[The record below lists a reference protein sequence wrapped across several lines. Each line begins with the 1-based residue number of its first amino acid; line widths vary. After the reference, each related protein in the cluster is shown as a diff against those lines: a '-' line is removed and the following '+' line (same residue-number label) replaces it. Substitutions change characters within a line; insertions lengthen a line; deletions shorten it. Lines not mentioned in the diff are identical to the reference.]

1 MQSLTRLWMIAFW
14 LIFCESPG
22 LFAGIPNELS
32 RPLNVNQLEDG
43 GFIGPQIEFLR
54 DPGKNLGFEK
64 IKDPALTTDFERGQ
78 TQVINFGFT
87 SDVVWLRI
95 HLENKEPTEKD
106 IVLEYNYPNID
117 HLSVFIPDANGN
129 FIERKA
135 GDSDPSYESALA
147 MSRTPTFLVTARP
160 GITTLFM
167 RLETEGALQ
176 IPIRA
181 WNSESINRK
190 TVIENA
196 MLALVYGVFAVMI
209 FYNFLLCLWFRSTS
223 YFVYVLF
230 IAASTLSFLILQG
243 FTQLLFPRSWAVSLS
258 GYLSINANLS
268 IILALFFGRSLL
280 DLQSASRTL
289 NRLFLLS
296 SALAL
301 AGIGVAFFSY
311 NYSMKFFI
319 GNNLFSVGLL
329 FWAGV
334 YQSYRGYRPAYF
346 FTVSWLAVLCGHVA
360 LVLTAIGLLP
370 YNFITS
376 FGAFVGSALEVA
388 LLSLALGDK
397 MRFAQQQDKRHIAQ
411 LYKDLQK
418 RNEEI
423 LNLNQHLEE
432 MVEEKTRDIRS
443 IMKNIRQGIFT
454 IGSDLCIKGDTSE
467 FLQEVFD
474 EKDLQ
479 GRKALDVIFTH
490 SEVSMDV
497 RNQTETALLASLHED
512 VMVFTMNENLLCRE
526 ILQQKEGKLQKVL
539 EVDWNPVIK
548 DNLVNRILVT
558 IKDVTEQRLL
568 RRQHDEREKEV
579 QMFEQILSV
588 KLTSFKKFAQSTA
601 HLLEDCRTAITS
613 GQDERET
620 LKKLYANL
628 HTIKGASR
636 TIGLDFLSEVV
647 HHAENELQEA
657 ILRKKVIDKAQL
669 TSELHDVHEIFQSY
683 MTIFSE
689 KLGAH
694 MTSPDSLE
702 VSREL
707 LYEMVDELR
716 NYLNQNR
723 YDEDRTKKFIA
734 EQYGRL
740 QKIVFP
746 TLQQLILSMA
756 PIVQSAAAS
765 LGKHE
770 PRLHIEGGDS
780 LLATESC
787 EEMLQHIFVHIFR
800 NSIDHGIETDSE
812 RATAGKPVQGTI
824 SVVISLQP
832 GFVCLAVSDDG
843 KGINLTAIREKA
855 IRQNLLAADAH
866 VDASAVA
873 ELIFHSGFSTKDHVS
888 AISGRGAGMDA
899 VRAYVEKFGGKAEI
913 ELGADK
919 SQGFRDF
926 QLRLKLPLNL
936 VLSARPQGMELA
948 S

>member
-1 MQSLTRLWMIAFW
+1 MQSLSRLWIIASW
-14 LIFCESPG
+14 LTFCVSPG
-22 LFAGIPNELS
+22 LFAGIPNENSLT
-32 RPLNVNQLEDG
+32 LNVNQLEDG
-43 GFIGPQIEFLR
+43 GFIGPQLEFLR
-54 DPGKNLGFEK
+54 DKDKNLGFQN
-64 IKDPALTTDFERGQ
+64 IKDPALNATFERGQ

-95 HLENKEPTEKD
+95 RLENKGSKEKD

-117 HLSVFIPDANGN
+117 HLSVFIPDPNGD
-129 FIERKA
+129 FIERTA
-135 GDSDPSYESALA
+135 GDSDLLYHSALA
-147 MSRTPTFLVTARP
+147 MSRTPTFLVTAQP

-243 FTQLLFPRSWAVSLS
+243 FTQILFPRSWVIALS
-258 GYLSINANLS
+258 GYLSVNANLS

-280 DLQSASRTL
+280 DLESASRTL
-289 NRLFLLS
+289 NRLFLMS
-296 SALAL
+296 SAIAL
-301 AGIGVAFFSY
+301 AGIVVGFFSY
-311 NYSMKFFI
+311 NYSMKLFI
-319 GNNLFSVGLL
+319 GNNLVSVGLL

-334 YQSYRGYRPAYF
+334 YQSYRGFRPAYF

-360 LVLTAIGLLP
+360 LVLTAVGLLP

-376 FGAFVGSALEVA
+376 FGAFVGSGMEVI

-397 MRFAQQQDKRHIAQ
+397 MRFAQQQDKRHIAL

-454 IGSDLCIKGDTSE
+454 IGSDLCIQGDTSE
-467 FLQEVFD
+467 FLREVFD
-474 EKDLQ
+474 ETDLQ
-479 GRKALDVIFTH
+479 GRKAMDVIFSH

-497 RNQTETALLASLHED
+497 RNQTETALLAILHED
-512 VMVFTMNENLLCRE
+512 VMVFTMNESLLCRE
-526 ILQQKEGKLQKVL
+526 ILQQKEGKIKKVL
-539 EVDWNPVIK
+539 EVDWNPIVK
-548 DNLVNRILVT
+548 DKLVNRILVT

-579 QMFEQILSV
+579 QMFEQILRV
-588 KLTSFKKFAQSTA
+588 KLASFKKFARSTA
-601 HLLEDCRTAITS
+601 LLLDDCKTAIVS
-613 GQDERET
+613 GQNDLDR
-620 LKKLYANL
+620 LKNVYANL

-636 TIGLDFLSEVV
+636 TVGLDFLSEVV
-647 HHAENELQEA
+647 HRTEDELQDA
-657 ILRKKVIDKAQL
+657 ILKGRVIDKA
-669 TSELHDVHEIFQSY
+669 ELAAALQKVHDIFQSY
-683 MTIFSE
+683 MTIFID

-694 MTSPDSLE
+694 MTSPDRME

-707 LYEMVDELR
+707 LYEMFDELKG
-716 NYLNQNR
+716 YLDQAR
-723 YDEDRTKKFIA
+723 HDEEMASKVLA
-734 EQYGRL
+734 EQCSRL
-740 QKIVFP
+740 QTILFP
-746 TLQQLILSMA
+746 TLHQLIFSMA

-765 LGKHE
+765 LGKLE
-770 PRLHIEGGDS
+770 PKLHIEGGET

-787 EEMLQHIFVHIFR
+787 EEVLQHIFVHIFR

-812 RATAGKPVQGTI
+812 RIQAGKPPQGTI
-824 SVVISLQP
+824 SIVMSMQP
-832 GFVCLAVSDDG
+832 GFVRIAVSDDG
-843 KGINLTAIREKA
+843 RGINLAAIRTKA
-855 IRQNLLAADAH
+855 MRLNLLAADAH
-866 VDASAVA
+866 ADGSTLA
-873 ELIFHSGFSTKDHVS
+873 EIIFHSGFSTKDQVS

-899 VRAYVEKFGGKAEI
+899 VRAYLEKFGGKAGI
-913 ELGADK
+913 ELGAVEN
-919 SQGFRDF
+919 QGYRNF
-926 QLRLKLPLNL
+926 QLILKLPLNL
-936 VLSARPQGMELA
+936 VLNARPQGVDLA